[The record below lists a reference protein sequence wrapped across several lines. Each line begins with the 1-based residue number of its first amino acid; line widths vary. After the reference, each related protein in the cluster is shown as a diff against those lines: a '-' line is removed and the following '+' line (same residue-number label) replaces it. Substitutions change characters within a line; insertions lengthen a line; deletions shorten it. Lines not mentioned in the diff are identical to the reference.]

1 MSYHGFRTEVSFI
14 DCLSIVGSVSSV
26 VALLLV
32 LLDALTLATAFP
44 IIMGVLASIAI
55 GALLL
60 KFAFYFN
67 REYIYELNWAFKL
80 ILSLLYLLVAL
91 IIISFVGSWFY
102 FLSVWCIDIVI
113 SILK

>member
-14 DCLSIVGSVSSV
+14 DCLSIVGSISSI

-44 IIMGVLASIAI
+44 IIMGVLVAIAV

-60 KFAFYFN
+60 KFAIYIN
-67 REYIYELNWAFKL
+67 REYIYDLNWAFKL
-80 ILSLLYLLVAL
+80 ILFLSYLLVTL
-91 IIISFVGSWFY
+91 IIISFVGYWFY
-102 FLSVWCIDIVI
+102 SLSVWCIEIVI
-113 SILK
+113 SIFK